1 MSPELPSR
9 GEIWMVDLNPTR
21 GHEQAGVR
29 PALVVSAD
37 TFNHGPA
44 GLVVVLPITSRD
56 KGIVLHVPVIPPE
69 GGLTLPSYIKIEDLR
84 SVARERLLRRLGQV
98 SVATM
103 ARTADRL
110 RVLLDI

>member
-1 MSPELPSR
+1 MSLELPSR

-21 GHEQAGVR
+21 GHEQARVR

-56 KGIVLHVPVIPPE
+56 KGIVLHVPVTPPE
-69 GGLTLPSYIKIEDLR
+69 GGLALPSYIKIEDLR

-103 ARTADRL
+103 ARMADRL

>member
-21 GHEQAGVR
+21 SHEQAGVR

-56 KGIVLHVPVIPPE
+56 KGIVLHVPVTSPE

-103 ARTADRL
+103 ARIADRL

>member
-56 KGIVLHVPVIPPE
+56 KGIVLHVPVTPPE
-69 GGLTLPSYIKIEDLR
+69 GGLTFPSYIKIEDLR

-103 ARTADRL
+103 ARIADHL